1 MCFRLYTFG
10 IIPLWRRLCGR
21 CLNGAGNAGHDGNGS
36 RPFFVLNA
44 MPNGMEPLQE
54 AWDVLSSYPYNQS
67 SLIKTGVSWD
77 HLDVLTA
84 EIKPGIVLSTIKA
97 GIRPPGILDV
107 AMRHSVFPLGSSL
120 TLSTLA

>member
-1 MCFRLYTFG
+1 
-10 IIPLWRRLCGR
+10 
-21 CLNGAGNAGHDGNGS
+21 
-36 RPFFVLNA
+36 

-97 GIRPPGILDV
+97 GIRPPGLLDV
-107 AMRHSVFPLGSSL
+107 AMRHSMFPLGSSL
-120 TLSTLA
+120 IHSTLA